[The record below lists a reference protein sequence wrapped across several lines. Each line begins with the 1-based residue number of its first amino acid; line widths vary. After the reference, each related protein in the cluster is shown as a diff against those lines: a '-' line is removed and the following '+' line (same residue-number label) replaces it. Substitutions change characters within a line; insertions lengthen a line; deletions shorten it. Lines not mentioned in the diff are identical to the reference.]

1 MKKITINF
9 QTNDGEDVTV
19 TLMGTVTIQSRDHN
33 MGVTNNVRPAQTVT
47 SWYNNLP
54 NGAQPNAQPQTPQQQ
69 QFNNQQQQAQP
80 LPVTFQPI
88 DANNQPAR
96 TQQQIYQNHQLLQQ
110 RQFQENQLAQL
121 KQFQAN
127 NAQAQANNG
136 QVNNVTHVLAAETP
150 ILCQCGL
157 PVIHK
162 IVKKNGDNFNR
173 PYMACAKFGN
183 KNQNPCSFFEWTDG
197 GN

>member
-19 TLMGTVTIQSRDHN
+19 TLMGTVTIQSRNQN
-33 MGVTNNVRPAQTVT
+33 MGPAQTVT
-47 SWYNNLP
+47 NWYNNLP
-54 NGAQPNAQPQTPQQQ
+54 NGAQPNAQPPQTPQQQ
-69 QFNNQQQQAQP
+69 QFNNQQQQAQSFAT
-80 LPVTFQPI
+80 TFQPV
-88 DANNQPAR
+88 DASNQPAR
-96 TQQQIYQNHQLLQQ
+96 TQQQIYQNHQYLQQ

-127 NAQAQANNG
+127 NAQVNNAQASNA

-162 IVKKNGDNFNR
+162 IVKKNGENFNR

-197 GN
+197 KN